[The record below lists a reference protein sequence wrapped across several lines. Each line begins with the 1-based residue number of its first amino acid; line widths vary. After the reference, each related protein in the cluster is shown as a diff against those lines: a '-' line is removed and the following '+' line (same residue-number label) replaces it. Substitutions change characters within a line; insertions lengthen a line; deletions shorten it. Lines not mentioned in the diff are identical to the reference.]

1 MAQPLSEVAGN
12 VEVLEAGDEGKKK
25 SKFKAFKSFFG
36 KKKKKEPEDA
46 QGGRRLKPSLSS
58 GNINVSSLKPV
69 LAGQLPEIRPKSNMG
84 MKALS
89 HDSIFMLEPEHER
102 SASKMSS
109 SPGPQRGRT
118 LQMPPLRPRKPSI
131 SPPLIRSDTISKDF
145 EEISVDDGSPT
156 SSQKKASSRKILKVR
171 KSASETSSGLIR
183 SPSVTTLAS
192 SSSTQLSVGFSTP
205 ATSQGCLDSS
215 AARHKMALNPR
226 KQKIKKKLQATVKPR
241 QEEPSL
247 PLASEEEK
255 STTQPEETNQKK
267 TKKDSAGPSSQE
279 QSHKTEIYAKKTTDQ
294 ASNTDASGSQGYP
307 VSAAHGRKRGRKRSS
322 TSGMSECGSKG
333 RRLKKSGQGRGL
345 DRSGS
350 PSPEKTARDCP
361 LWHLPLE
368 KQVMEQPTTPEA
380 ETATPQELL
389 SAGIDDKARKAS
401 SAPQPIP
408 EDMRESMVS
417 GPPPNNEDRASGA
430 ENTEARASLL
440 PVVESPSTTQE
451 DVIPPVR
458 LEAQAVMDPSP
469 IQSEGEAAS
478 SLDSQNAQ
486 FKMESAQDTP
496 TICKEKPP
504 GNVLQAFTA
513 STADTASARAD
524 RGISAERLPPR
535 SLFQALE
542 RPEDYQQ
549 VSDSESTSEEE
560 SDSEEQ
566 LAPGHSFQS
575 LEKPEDEQ
583 EVSSESES
591 LAGESS
597 SSGQQMA
604 LRHLSQALGKAED
617 KQEAS
622 SDSESTSEE
631 GTSSEEGTGS
641 EEQLAPR
648 CLSEALGEPENEE
661 VSTGSNSYVEKYNS
675 AEDWSSSEEDL
686 PPTHP
691 SQALGKPEDQREVA
705 SVSENTPEEWS
716 VSVEQRPPKCPSQ
729 PFMRP
734 VVQQQVLSGS
744 VSASAEWSGSVEP
757 MSSSCPS
764 QPWLSPKFKQQVS
777 AGPESTTV
785 EWDIPMEPLPPRV
798 SSKRQRRPKV
808 GKQVFS
814 DPESATVKEIISREP
829 MPLMRPVVEQ
839 EVSVGPEITAAEGSS
854 SVQELS
860 TSCPSQPLV
869 RPAVEQQVS
878 LGAESVAT
886 EERISM
892 EPLPS
897 RRTFQPRMSP
907 KVKQQVSAFPEST
920 VVEGSISME
929 HLPPKLF
936 SQSLMNLKVEQKVF
950 AGSEGVAAERI
961 ISVEPLPPRYSSQSL
976 PNPKVQQIFLESTAV
991 EEGISVEPLPPGC
1004 TFQPSMRPKFQPR
1017 IITLD
1022 SMSASA
1028 EWSSSVESVLPRH
1041 PFQSCVRPKFKQQ
1054 VSAGP
1059 ESAAFEGNVSMESL
1073 SSRHHSQTLMKP
1085 IGKQEV
1091 SSGSVSASA
1100 ECSDSVE
1107 PVPPRRPSQPW
1118 VSPKFEQQVSTGP
1131 ESTAVE
1137 GGISTEQ
1144 LPSRHPSLSIVRQKV
1159 QQISSSFE
1167 SAAAIEGGISGKPL
1181 PPKYPTQF
1189 LMRSKV
1195 QEMSSHLENT
1205 AVEEDISKKSLLS
1218 GRPSQSFVKFMAQQ
1232 VFSGSESPAVAGGS
1246 YVDPLP
1252 PNHSSKSLLKPKV
1265 EHQVFSGSESADI
1278 EEGISMK
1285 PMPMK
1290 RRLQSLERP
1299 KDRQEVSSDSEN
1311 TPEKWSSS
1319 KEQLRP
1325 RHLSQAL
1332 GKPEH
1337 QREISVS
1344 KSFLEEGRSS
1354 EEKLPSR
1361 HPFQATD
1368 SQPQISSTGSVNV
1381 PVECSSDPEEQQQSA
1396 TAEVS
1401 SFESDTGSR
1410 SLPRAPVSPNKTK
1423 RHSQSSEDLIKS
1435 LSTKPVKFIAAPAQQ
1450 TSISGGLYSKKEVL
1464 ERGEQN
1470 DNKLSSSP
1478 ASEADI
1484 ENLFGVK
1491 LRRIPSSQKYKSEKQ
1506 GEFTKLPTSP
1516 LDPTSS
1522 SKGREYQIRRT
1533 ASLGRLGTSDNLTR
1547 MADLAEKQQVG
1558 PKSEGI
1564 TKKQPAYKIPEKPP
1578 RRQSDYA
1585 TSEPTWITMVKQR
1598 QKTSQAHVPMK
1609 ELNTKKGD
1617 GAKAKTKETRY
1628 GGANPANENRRK
1640 IFVSNVYRQ
1649 EKMAQT
1655 KLPKSTKAVEDQ
1667 KMVQVPAM
1675 EKEIKRSATLPA
1687 VLQEPAEPAEPVWFS
1702 LAKKKAKAWSHIAE
1716 IMQ

>member
-1 MAQPLSEVAGN
+1 MLT
-12 VEVLEAGDEGKKK
+12 LYTT
-25 SKFKAFKSFFG
+25 
-36 KKKKKEPEDA
+36 
-46 QGGRRLKPSLSS
+46 QGL
-58 GNINVSSLKPV
+58 
-69 LAGQLPEIRPKSNMG
+69 
-84 MKALS
+84 
-89 HDSIFMLEPEHER
+89 
-102 SASKMSS
+102 
-109 SPGPQRGRT
+109 PQR
-118 LQMPPLRPRKPSI
+118 
-131 SPPLIRSDTISKDF
+131 
-145 EEISVDDGSPT
+145 
-156 SSQKKASSRKILKVR
+156 
-171 KSASETSSGLIR
+171 SET
-183 SPSVTTLAS
+183 PNMDETL
-192 SSSTQLSVGFSTP
+192 
-205 ATSQGCLDSS
+205 
-215 AARHKMALNPR
+215 K
-226 KQKIKKKLQATVKPR
+226 VKPR

-255 STTQPEETNQKK
+255 STTQPEETDQKK
-267 TKKDSAGPSSQE
+267 PKKDSAGPSSHE

-294 ASNTDASGSQGYP
+294 ASNTDAAGSQGYP
-307 VSAAHGRKRGRKRSS
+307 VSAAHGRKRGRKRSN

-333 RRLKKSGQGRGL
+333 RRLKKSSQGRGL
-345 DRSGS
+345 GDRAGS
-350 PSPEKTARDCP
+350 PSAEKTARDCP

-524 RGISAERLPPR
+524 RGISAARLPPR

-604 LRHLSQALGKAED
+604 LRHS
-617 KQEAS
+617 
-622 SDSESTSEE
+622 
-631 GTSSEEGTGS
+631 
-641 EEQLAPR
+641 

-686 PPTHP
+686 PPKHP

-734 VVQQQVLSGS
+734 VVQQQVPSGS

-757 MSSSCPS
+757 
-764 QPWLSPKFKQQVS
+764 
-777 AGPESTTV
+777 
-785 EWDIPMEPLPPRV
+785 I
-798 SSKRQRRPKV
+798 
-808 GKQVFS
+808 
-814 DPESATVKEIISREP
+814 
-829 MPLMRPVVEQ
+829 
-839 EVSVGPEITAAEGSS
+839 
-854 SVQELS
+854 
-860 TSCPSQPLV
+860 
-869 RPAVEQQVS
+869 
-878 LGAESVAT
+878 
-886 EERISM
+886 ISM

-907 KVKQQVSAFPEST
+907 KVKQQVSSFPEST

-950 AGSEGVAAERI
+950 SGSEGVAAERI

-976 PNPKVQQIFLESTAV
+976 PNPKVQQIFSESTAV
-991 EEGISVEPLPPGC
+991 EEGIFVEPLPPGC

-1028 EWSSSVESVLPRH
+1028 EWSGSVES
-1041 PFQSCVRPKFKQQ
+1041 
-1054 VSAGP
+1054 
-1059 ESAAFEGNVSMESL
+1059 
-1073 SSRHHSQTLMKP
+1073 
-1085 IGKQEV
+1085 
-1091 SSGSVSASA
+1091 
-1100 ECSDSVE
+1100 
-1107 PVPPRRPSQPW
+1107 PVPPRHPSQPW

-1137 GGISTEQ
+1137 VGISTEQ
-1144 LPSRHPSLSIVRQKV
+1144 LPSRHPSRSIVRQKV

-1167 SAAAIEGGISGKPL
+1167 SAAIEGGISGKPL
-1181 PPKYPTQF
+1181 PPKYPTQV

-1205 AVEEDISKKSLLS
+1205 AVEEDISTKSLLP

-1232 VFSGSESPAVAGGS
+1232 VFSGSESPAVVGGT

-1337 QREISVS
+1337 QQEISVS
-1344 KSFLEEGRSS
+1344 KSFPEERRSS

-1368 SQPQISSTGSVNV
+1368 SQPQTSSTGSVNV
-1381 PVECSSDPEEQQQSA
+1381 PVECSRDSEEQQQSA
-1396 TAEVS
+1396 TAEGS
-1401 SFESDTGSR
+1401 IFESDAGSR

-1478 ASEADI
+1478 ASGADI

-1516 LDPTSS
+1516 LGPTSS

-1578 RRQSDYA
+1578 RRQSDHA

-1609 ELNTKKGD
+1609 QLNTKKGD

-1628 GGANPANENRRK
+1628 GGAKPANENRQK
-1640 IFVSNVYRQ
+1640 VFVSNVYRQ